1 MKNKVDIYPN
11 FYNEEKSMTALELS
25 EEALEAKDEEK
36 NEIAIKLAIAVK
48 ELSFL
53 IEEKDKHAAELVI
66 ANKELA
72 LQIEQKD
79 NLAAELVSVNKELAL
94 QIQEKTKREEE
105 LVFANNELIFQEGEK
120 KKRAV
125 ELINSNKEVDE
136 LEMRVKERTQDL
148 EAFSYSVSHDLR
160 TPLRAIN
167 GYAQMLIEDYDNVLD
182 TEGKRLLGQVRSN
195 AKKMGVLIDDLLTFS
210 RLGRKGIIKSPVNMN
225 KIVETALGEINQ
237 SQMHTAEIRFINLL
251 PVIADY
257 NLLKHVIINL
267 LSNAIKYSSKKED
280 PFIEISSEL
289 KNGTIIY
296 SISDNGAGFD
306 MQYVNKLFG
315 VFQRLHSAEEFSGT
329 GVGLAIVKRIIHKH
343 DGKVWAQG
351 KEGEGATFFFSL
363 PAIEEKKQKT
373 NSLNLSN
380 YGL

>member
-237 SQMHTAEIRFINLL
+237 SQMHTAEIRFNNLL

-257 NLLKHVIINL
+257 NLLKHVVSNL
-267 LSNAIKYSSKKED
+267 LSNAIKYSSKKIN
-280 PFIEISSEL
+280 PTIEIRSER
-289 KNGTIIY
+289 KNGMHIY

-306 MQYVNKLFG
+306 MNYVNKLFG
-315 VFQRLHSAEEFSGT
+315 VFQRLHSTEEFSGT
-329 GVGLAIVKRIIHKH
+329 GVGLAIVQRIIHKH

-351 KEGEGATFFFSL
+351 KEEEGATFFFSL
-363 PAIEEKKQKT
+363 PAIDDIKT
-373 NSLNLSN
+373 ENE
-380 YGL
+380 

>member
-225 KIVETALGEINQ
+225 KIVETALG
-237 SQMHTAEIRFINLL
+237 
-251 PVIADY
+251 
-257 NLLKHVIINL
+257 
-267 LSNAIKYSSKKED
+267 
-280 PFIEISSEL
+280 
-289 KNGTIIY
+289 
-296 SISDNGAGFD
+296 
-306 MQYVNKLFG
+306 
-315 VFQRLHSAEEFSGT
+315 
-329 GVGLAIVKRIIHKH
+329 
-343 DGKVWAQG
+343 
-351 KEGEGATFFFSL
+351 
-363 PAIEEKKQKT
+363 
-373 NSLNLSN
+373 
-380 YGL
+380 